1 MHHASLT
8 FYYFT
13 ETMLNWCHN
22 WRRNCK
28 STHRT
33 MSIHLLLT
41 ERLSGT
47 SVSTGSQSSYLHLK
61 VFPSVS
67 LHKLLAYSNSMKGKW
82 KMKKYALN
90 IWQRVIKEGQFW
102 ELSLWHFLLAF
113 QKAFFFIR
121 EISPLSF
128 WSFCIQPLG
137 ESKRKRNM
145 FLWIQMNVQDR
156 TIQKRKYLSLY
167 SASGKKPSTKP
178 KRKPHTKKSQPK
190 NSCCWCLNV
199 YIFTCCSPTIF
210 LNFLICKNKI
220 GKSSH

>member
-102 ELSLWHFLLAF
+102 ELLLWHFLLAF
-113 QKAFFFIR
+113 QKAFFLSGKYPLLVSGHFVSNHLVNQKEKEICSSEFKWMYKTEQYRR
-121 EISPLSF
+121 EIIFHYTVLLEKK
-128 WSFCIQPLG
+128 QAQ
-137 ESKRKRNM
+137 N
-145 FLWIQMNVQDR
+145 
-156 TIQKRKYLSLY
+156 QKEN
-167 SASGKKPSTKP
+167 
-178 KRKPHTKKSQPK
+178 HTQK
-190 NSCCWCLNV
+190 NHNQKTV
-199 YIFTCCSPTIF
+199 VDV
-210 LNFLICKNKI
+210 
-220 GKSSH
+220 